1 MNWNDSRDARGIPSD
16 PSAGHIN
23 PNTLNV
29 RAFIFLFAMFPYYE
43 LKN

>member
-23 PNTLNV
+23 PNTLDV
-29 RAFIFLFAMFPYYE
+29 LPFIFLLAMFPYYE
-43 LKN
+43 LTN